1 LHEGEADVQANQYL
15 EGRAA
20 DCRKLARKESEPQ
33 MAQALRDL
41 ADIYE
46 RQLHCSVGGSPQ
58 KQMR

>member
-1 LHEGEADVQANQYL
+1 MQANQYL
-15 EGRAA
+15 EARAA
-20 DCRKLARKESEPQ
+20 DCRKLARKEREPQ

-46 RQLHCSVGGSPQ
+46 RQLHCNVTGRSQ